1 MPDGFLAIAAICR
14 PRGATCWVLQVG
26 LSFKLICHS
35 AVEPRVTGRTK
46 LARRKRGS
54 YSYHINQ
61 TTVTLTRHRWPPHP
75 PGSTSK
81 QAQRHTAQTA
91 RQLYGPGQARPEGIE
106 HNLGRA
112 ARLVRP
118 YVGTLEPRGRP
129 CGVLETDVY
138 RLISHPLQDPSTLR
152 GGLAIHKKIAEKCR
166 RPFSDPPGDLID
178 RWEHRDGRGRAPRA
192 NGSDIPFSAIP
203 PDLRRGKGVRE
214 DQ

>member
-75 PGSTSK
+75 PGTSS
-81 QAQRHTAQTA
+81 ASHCADCQTA
-91 RQLYGPGQARPEGIE
+91 LRTRS
-106 HNLGRA
+106 
-112 ARLVRP
+112 LVRLARKAWVWP
-118 YVGTLEPRGRP
+118 KMEYRSRLPGEPSLDHPGVPTGRLGHRAGLKTVGGIFRRFFLWIASPPRK
-129 CGVLETDVY
+129 VL
-138 RLISHPLQDPSTLR
+138 
-152 GGLAIHKKIAEKCR
+152 
-166 RPFSDPPGDLID
+166 
-178 RWEHRDGRGRAPRA
+178 
-192 NGSDIPFSAIP
+192 GSWSGCEIN
-203 PDLRRGKGVRE
+203 R
-214 DQ
+214 

>member
-75 PGSTSK
+75 PGTSSASHCADRLPDSSTD
-81 QAQRHTAQTA
+81 QVRLA
-91 RQLYGPGQARPEGIE
+91 RKASSMTSGDRPGSFDPMLGPWSRGAVCGDRCLPVDLAPTPGSE
-106 HNLGRA
+106 HPAGRA
-112 ARLVRP
+112 GNPQKNRRKMPPTVFRPAR
-118 YVGTLEPRGRP
+118 
-129 CGVLETDVY
+129 
-138 RLISHPLQDPSTLR
+138 
-152 GGLAIHKKIAEKCR
+152 
-166 RPFSDPPGDLID
+166 
-178 RWEHRDGRGRAPRA
+178 
-192 NGSDIPFSAIP
+192 
-203 PDLRRGKGVRE
+203 
-214 DQ
+214 